1 MFTSFEVFEL
11 KSDRINF
18 CSSRVG
24 QFKSVRCLCDWFEA
38 LSLGV
43 VSFKELQEM
52 MPCDYLCNFIFYVFG
67 LLCTVIVARIK
78 SIYLSNMC
86 LLCID
91 LMT

>member
-24 QFKSVRCLCDWFEA
+24 QFESVRCLCDWFEA

-43 VSFKELQEM
+43 VSFKELQETADAM
-52 MPCDYLCNFIFYVFG
+52 RLPLQFYVFG

-78 SIYLSNMC
+78 SIYLS
-86 LLCID
+86 I
-91 LMT
+91 